1 MKIAMTSIVTR
12 SQELPILHVVRCLQ
26 AQEKE
31 VPDFNERLMKID
43 MKIFPVQVHQ
53 LLKTTG

>member
-12 SQELPILHVVRCLQ
+12 SRELPILLVVRCLQ

-31 VPDFNERLMKID
+31 VLDFNKRLFKID

-53 LLKTTG
+53 LLKT

>member
-31 VPDFNERLMKID
+31 VLDFNERLLKID
-43 MKIFPVQVHQ
+43 MNIFPVQVHQ
-53 LLKTTG
+53 LLKT